1 MGTWL
6 APAHQYLLRNAI
18 SAVLVISALY
28 INLIKDLIIMRLLK
42 RKGKDTQGIRKERK
56 SKKNSC
62 KGQVDL
68 AP

>member
-56 SKKNSC
+56 SLN
-62 KGQVDL
+62 QVSE
-68 AP
+68 